1 MNVDVREKML
11 GIERL
16 LDVAMLNL
24 EQIEKVWLEEDEER
38 NIRLSQMHYA
48 LIGLQ
53 SEVSEF
59 LFEMGA

>member
-1 MNVDVREKML
+1 MEVNVKEKML

-24 EQIEKVWLEEDEER
+24 EDIEQAWLEEDEER

-53 SEVSEF
+53 SEVSQF
-59 LFEMGA
+59 LFDMGV

>member
-1 MNVDVREKML
+1 MKINVKEKML

-24 EQIEKVWLEEDEER
+24 EDIEKAWLEEDEER

-48 LIGLQ
+48 LMGLQ
-53 SEVSEF
+53 CEVSQL
-59 LFEMGA
+59 LFDIGV